1 MRVRMNRIELTSDEN
16 AALEEA
22 HRIVAE
28 RAKKENGDYD
38 EEMLE
43 WWFFGLL
50 NTGHSTE
57 EMLEWARITP
67 FQQKKERNR
76 GYA

>member
-1 MRVRMNRIELTSDEN
+1 MRIIDNRIELTPKED

-28 RAKKENGDYD
+28 RAKCEHADYSK
-38 EEMLE
+38 EMLE
-43 WWFFGLL
+43 WWLL
-50 NTGHSTE
+50 GRLNAGQSTDE
-57 EMLEWARITP
+57 LLEWARTAP
-67 FQQKKERNR
+67 FQVPQKRNR

>member
-1 MRVRMNRIELTSDEN
+1 MQVRMNRIELTSEEI

-28 RAKKENGDYD
+28 RAKTEGGEYD
-38 EEMLE
+38 DELLE
-43 WWFFGLL
+43 WWLLGFL

-57 EMLEWARITP
+57 EMLEWARNAP
-67 FQQKKERNR
+67 FQQRRKTSR
-76 GYA
+76 GYT